1 MSDITAFELRIDI
14 PNLHLAGQ
22 CWGDPDAPPLIMLHG
37 WLDNAASF
45 ALLAP
50 LLARHFR
57 VIALELPGHGHSAH
71 LPPGA
76 SYHYT
81 DNARAVLA
89 AVDALGLSRFAL
101 LGHSL
106 GAGIAT
112 LVAIAAPER
121 VRQLLL
127 IEGLGPLGDD
137 GTQTLDRFRNAM
149 AITKMDRRP
158 LRVFADADQ
167 AALARAMVGGLS
179 TELARHIVERGLR
192 EVDEGYSWRS
202 DPRLSEPTAVRLA
215 ETQVMSLLLG
225 LVTPTSLLLARP
237 EAPYLDAETMRIR
250 IDCVAEIHTE
260 TMEGGHHLHLEHPQ
274 AVADWALRAL
284 QR

>member
-1 MSDITAFELRIDI
+1 MTDELRIDT
-14 PNLHLAGQ
+14 PHLQLAGQ
-22 CWGDPDAPPLIMLHG
+22 TWGHEDLPPLILLHG

-50 LLARHFR
+50 LLATRFR

-71 LPPGA
+71 LPAGA

-81 DNARAVLA
+81 DHARAVLA
-89 AVDALGLSRFAL
+89 AVDALGLSRFAI

-121 VRQLLL
+121 VRRLLL

-149 AITKMDRRP
+149 SIDKLDRRP
-158 LRVFADADQ
+158 LRVFADVDQ
-167 AALARAMVGGLS
+167 AAMARAMVGGLS
-179 TELARHIVERGLR
+179 TELARLIVERGLR
-192 EVDEGYSWRS
+192 AADDGYSWRS

-225 LVTPTSLLLARP
+225 LVAPTSLLLAKP
-237 EAPYLDAETMRIR
+237 ETPYLDAVTMQIR
-250 IDCVAEIHTE
+250 IDCVADIAVDYL
-260 TMEGGHHLHLEHPQ
+260 EGGHHLHLEQPQ
-274 AVADWALRAL
+274 AVAEWVLRKAMAD
-284 QR
+284 